1 VYPTRRYEI
10 DELQQT
16 LLPDID
22 TVQTHFSIRNKEYS
36 LEKTQFTLTI
46 YDLVNMTPLNRR
58 SMQGIDFIAKWYVRD
73 GEDVLRSCG
82 EDVLRSCGEHVDDGD
97 SEGDVVSA
105 ADAPVLA
112 SPSVGVPAYG
122 GIPRA
127 VGSIT

>member
-82 EDVLRSCGEHVDDGD
+82 EHVDDGD